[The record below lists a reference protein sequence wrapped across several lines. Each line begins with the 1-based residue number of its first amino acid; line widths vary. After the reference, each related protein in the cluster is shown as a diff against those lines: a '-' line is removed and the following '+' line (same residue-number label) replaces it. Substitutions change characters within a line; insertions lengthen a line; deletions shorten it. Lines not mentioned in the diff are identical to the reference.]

1 MAQKTDYF
9 DDDFEDDIIEE
20 IDDSNNKTIDFD
32 SNDNL
37 NNQDNKVVQCT
48 ILYVPNLLLEG
59 QQQQG
64 YFIR

>member
-20 IDDSNNKTIDFD
+20 TDDSNNKTIDFD

-37 NNQDNKVVQCT
+37 T
-48 ILYVPNLLLEG
+48 IRT
-59 QQQQG
+59 
-64 YFIR
+64 IR